1 MQTYQPTPEL
11 KIAED
16 VYKTPLEG
24 LYFLPHHAF
33 ADHRGFYAEIAR
45 IPEVEAITG
54 RAFVAKQVNLSHSET
69 NVIRGFHA
77 EAWDKLITVVT
88 GKVMSVL
95 VDIRPESPTFG
106 QHVKFL
112 LGSGEGA
119 LAGALFVSQGI
130 ANGFVV
136 LEGPADYVY
145 LVDELYANRDKAG
158 DKAINLFDTDLNI
171 EWPISHEQLII
182 SERDA
187 NSVSLRQLYPE
198 KFVGK

>member
-1 MQTYQPTPEL
+1 MQTYQPTTDH

-16 VYKTPLEG
+16 VYKTPIDG

-45 IPEVEAITG
+45 IPEVEGLTG
-54 RAFVAKQVNLSHSET
+54 RPFVAKQVNMSHSET

-77 EAWDKLITVVT
+77 EAWDKLITVVC
-88 GKVMSVL
+88 GRVMSVL

-112 LGSGEGA
+112 LGSGDDA
-119 LAGALFVSQGI
+119 LKGALFVSQGI

-145 LVDELYANRDKAG
+145 LVNELYVDRDKSG
-158 DKAINLFDTDLNI
+158 DRAINLFDTDLNV

-187 NSVSLRQLYPE
+187 NSISLRDLYPE
-198 KFVGK
+198 KFSE

>member
-1 MQTYQPTPEL
+1 MQTYQPTTDL

-16 VYKTPLEG
+16 VYKTPIDG

-33 ADHRGFYAEIAR
+33 ADHRGFYAEVAR
-45 IPEVEAITG
+45 IPELDGIIG
-54 RAFVAKQVNLSHSET
+54 KSFVAKQINLSHSET

-77 EAWDKLITVVT
+77 EAWDKLLTVVT
-88 GKVMSVL
+88 GRVMSVL

-112 LGSGEGA
+112 LGNGDDA
-119 LAGALFVSQGI
+119 LNGALFVSQGI

-136 LEGPADYVY
+136 LEGPADYLY
-145 LVDELYANRDKAG
+145 LVNELYSKRDQSG
-158 DKAINLFDTDLNI
+158 DRAINVFDTDLNV
-171 EWPISHEQLII
+171 EWPIAHEQLII

-187 NSVSLRQLYPE
+187 NSVSLRELFPE
-198 KFVGK
+198 KFGE